1 MSQVHLSAGSP
12 CVSRVSRSPPELL
25 LYQSSA
31 PLRTDD
37 PALAAWKALT
47 HHLTPQVSSLPCK
60 WKTLCALNPARA
72 CVPDFT
78 TVLLP
83 RVAHL
88 PNAHSPLGRGTP
100 PKAPVC
106 TDSQLPC
113 RKSRQN
119 RVGPCLG
126 KCQKMKDKDYDQH
139 AVRFSELVLE
149 FIFRSVWY
157 TFSLIYFLRI
167 LFIS

>member
-1 MSQVHLSAGSP
+1 MSRVHLSASSP
-12 CVSRVSRSPPELL
+12 CVSRVPRSLPELL

-78 TVLLP
+78 TAVLLP

-88 PNAHSPLGRGTP
+88 PNALPVGSRDAAKSTGLYGFAVAMPQIP
-100 PKAPVC
+100 PK
-106 TDSQLPC
+106 Q
-113 RKSRQN
+113 SRTL
-119 RVGPCLG
+119 VG
-126 KCQKMKDKDYDQH
+126 KM
-139 AVRFSELVLE
+139 SENE
-149 FIFRSVWY
+149 R
-157 TFSLIYFLRI
+157 
-167 LFIS
+167 

>member
-1 MSQVHLSAGSP
+1 MLCLWCEAKVEP
-12 CVSRVSRSPPELL
+12 SPPQRKLPVCEP
-25 LYQSSA
+25 SA
-31 PLRTDD
+31 PFSSWTPPVSEQCSAANRRSCTSGLESSD
-37 PALAAWKALT
+37 P
-47 HHLTPQVSSLPCK
+47 PSNSSSPCK

-88 PNAHSPLGRGTP
+88 PKTHSPLGRGTP

-113 RKSRQN
+113 HAANPAKTESDLGWKNVRKW
-119 RVGPCLG
+119 
-126 KCQKMKDKDYDQH
+126 KMKMKWKTMIIMLLD
-139 AVRFSELVLE
+139 
-149 FIFRSVWY
+149 
-157 TFSLIYFLRI
+157 FLSG
-167 LFIS
+167 F

>member
-1 MSQVHLSAGSP
+1 MSQVHLSANSP
-12 CVSRVSRSPPELL
+12 CVSRVPRSLPELL
-25 LYQSSA
+25 LYQTSA
-31 PLRTDD
+31 PLRTGD

-78 TVLLP
+78 TAVLLP

-88 PNAHSPLGRGTP
+88 PKTHSPLGRGTP

-113 RKSRQN
+113 HAAAIVKRAEKLGRLPLQGRIDLSGQHHCYKKSCRN
-119 RVGPCLG
+119 FWRSTPFTTDV
-126 KCQKMKDKDYDQH
+126 
-139 AVRFSELVLE
+139 AVK
-149 FIFRSVWY
+149 
-157 TFSLIYFLRI
+157 
-167 LFIS
+167 

>member
-1 MSQVHLSAGSP
+1 MSQVHLSASSP
-12 CVSRVSRSPPELL
+12 CVSRVPRSLPELL

-31 PLRTDD
+31 PLRTGD

-119 RVGPCLG
+119 RVGPWLE
-126 KCQKMKDKDYDQH
+126 KCQKMKDKDYDHH
-139 AVRFSELVLE
+139 AVRFSEWVLE
-149 FIFRSVWY
+149 FIFRSIWC

>member
-1 MSQVHLSAGSP
+1 MRQKLSQVHLSASSP
-12 CVSRVSRSPPELL
+12 CVSRVPRSLPELL

-31 PLRTDD
+31 PLRTGD

-88 PNAHSPLGRGTP
+88 PNPHSPLGRGTP

-113 RKSRQN
+113 HAANPAKTESDLGWENVRKW
-119 RVGPCLG
+119 
-126 KCQKMKDKDYDQH
+126 KMKMKWKTMIIMLLD
-139 AVRFSELVLE
+139 
-149 FIFRSVWY
+149 
-157 TFSLIYFLRI
+157 FLSG
-167 LFIS
+167 F

>member
-1 MSQVHLSAGSP
+1 MSQVHLSASSP
-12 CVSRVSRSPPELL
+12 CVSRVPRSLPELL

-31 PLRTDD
+31 PLRTGD

-47 HHLTPQVSSLPCK
+47 HHLTPQVSSLMPCK
-60 WKTLCALNPARA
+60 WKTLCARARA

-119 RVGPCLG
+119 RVGPWLE
-126 KCQKMKDKDYDQH
+126 KCQKMKDKDYDH
-139 AVRFSELVLE
+139 HDVYFSEWVLE
-149 FIFRSVWY
+149 FISRSIWC
-157 TFSLIYFLRI
+157 TFPLIYFLRI